1 MSHRRGWPRGR
12 FRTTTTTT
20 TTRVCKCQ
28 TGFARCLWGK
38 KKLNSPLPRVAPCSG
53 ADRYHRSIGRSSA
66 AKGLF
71 FAQPNP
77 FKFASRVRKRR
88 VSKRRKERTGRK
100 RKREIRARMH
110 TPSSRRCCG
119 KKRRRYLK
127 RILLTYLVK
136 KELREEALTL
146 PMTNA
151 NFIFIF
157 FIFFY
162 FYFPRQDATRSFIS
176 P

>member
-1 MSHRRGWPRGR
+1 MSHRRGWPQGR
-12 FRTTTTTT
+12 FRTTTTTTT

-77 FKFASRVRKRR
+77 FKFASCVRKRR

-110 TPSSRRCCG
+110 IPIVASMLRKKASSIFKAYIINALFSKKKITPRRSAHTPHD
-119 KKRRRYLK
+119 KR
-127 RILLTYLVK
+127 
-136 KELREEALTL
+136 ELY
-146 PMTNA
+146 
-151 NFIFIF
+151 FSF
-157 FIFFY
+157 F
-162 FYFPRQDATRSFIS
+162 
-176 P
+176 